1 MIMQFI
7 KEVLF
12 PAFGLTVGFVIVT
25 LVCFLIVD
33 TMTSIIRAADA
44 LERIADA
51 LESEEED
58 EEDEEED
65 KEEGGAK

>member
-1 MIMQFI
+1 MQFI
-7 KEVLF
+7 KEFLF
-12 PAFGLTVGFVIVT
+12 PVLGLTVGFVIVT

-51 LESEEED
+51 LEGDDED

-65 KEEGGAK
+65 KEEGGTK

>member
-1 MIMQFI
+1 MQFI
-7 KEVLF
+7 KEFLF
-12 PAFGLTVGFVIVT
+12 PVLGLTVGFVIVT

-51 LESEEED
+51 LEDDGEEI
-58 EEDEEED
+58 
-65 KEEGGAK
+65 KEEKKGGGK